1 MFFWHKPGVM
11 IKILQ
16 DGLCLKNLMGLD
28 VFGLEVLCI
37 PEMVTDFS
45 LQNGLLKTGPKVNSM
60 VNYLLVEDNFL
71 KQYQQLRKEL
81 PLTHNGKM

>member
-1 MFFWHKPGVM
+1 
-11 IKILQ
+11 
-16 DGLCLKNLMGLD
+16 MGSD